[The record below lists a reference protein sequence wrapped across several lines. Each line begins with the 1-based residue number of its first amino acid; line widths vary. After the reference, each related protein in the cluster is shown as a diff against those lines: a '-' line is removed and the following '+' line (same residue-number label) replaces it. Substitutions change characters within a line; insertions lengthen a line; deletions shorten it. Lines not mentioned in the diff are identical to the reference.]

1 MIRMSLAFGLVATSV
16 AFASGQIAP
25 RPTLSTVDRME
36 VPPAVHRA
44 AVAHALDAATLLHLS
59 ISLAPANAEGLES
72 FVQGVS
78 DPASPSYR
86 HFLTPAQVGTRFG
99 VSDARIQAVT
109 AYLKSQ
115 GMKVTLVAPNR
126 LSILV
131 DATAAQAEKA
141 FDTTLAVFRQV
152 PQRST
157 DRADFFAYTDAPR
170 VPTSFASSIVDIGGL
185 ENSTRPVP
193 RSITA
198 AQTRGIYKSAALY
211 SSGYTGTGRTLA
223 ISNFDGYRLS
233 NVSPY
238 YSYNSL
244 PTPSGGVGSNIQ
256 VIVCGT
262 ASGTGTPQGEGDLDI
277 QMVLGMAP
285 LCTFKIYDG
294 TDLVTVLTREV
305 NDNLADIIS
314 ESYGWNL
321 SASQATSAHN
331 LHLSMSAQ
339 GITYLAASGD
349 SGTNLEPYSYPD
361 YEPEVLQVGGTI
373 ATATSSNTRSTEVG
387 WSGSGG
393 GYSTNSASFN
403 VLPSWQKGT
412 GVPTNLNKRLV
423 PDVALNA
430 AGANNSAAYPFY
442 FNGSLNTGSVGT
454 SFASPV
460 LTGLLGIA
468 EQRLVALNYFG
479 TGVKRFGRLQDLI
492 YSQNGRS
499 DVWYDVTSGSNGNLP
514 NGTASTAH
522 AGWDS
527 VTGWGAINIDGFVA
541 ALTGT
546 GGGTTPPPTS
556 TTYYATG
563 VSVYGSYGAYVSGS
577 ASSLNG
583 DDGTYYTVN
592 SSSISGYSYAST
604 EATYALPAG
613 TTSATVNLQANGP
626 SGVTEILYAYDY
638 ATGNYDA
645 VINSTLSGA
654 DKTFTATLSSNYF
667 SSTGAATLIE
677 WTYRSG
683 STRYTLKTD
692 LLTIVK

>member
-1 MIRMSLAFGLVATSV
+1 MLRTSLAIALVLASV
-16 AFASGQIAP
+16 ASASAQIAQ
-25 RPTLSTVDRME
+25 RPPLSTLDRME
-36 VPPAVHRA
+36 VPLAVHRA
-44 AVAHALDAATLLHLS
+44 AVAHALDAATPLHLS

-72 FVQGVS
+72 FVESVS
-78 DPASPSYR
+78 DPASPNYR
-86 HFLTPAQVGTRFG
+86 HFLTPGGIGARFG
-99 VSDARIQAVT
+99 LPDARIQAVT

-115 GMKVTLVAPNR
+115 GMKVTLVAPNH

-141 FDTTLAVFRQV
+141 FDTTLAVFHQI

-157 DRADFFAYTDAPR
+157 DRVDFFSYTDAPKA
-170 VPTSFASSIVDIGGL
+170 PAAFASSIVDIGGL

-198 AQTRGIYKSAALY
+198 AQTRGIYKSATLY
-211 SSGYTGTGRTLA
+211 SSGYTGAGRTLA

-262 ASGTGTPQGEGDLDI
+262 ASGTGSPQGEGDLDI
-277 QMVLGMAP
+277 QMVLGIAP

-294 TDLVTVLTREV
+294 SDLITVLTREV
-305 NDNLADIIS
+305 NDNVADVIS

-349 SGTNLEPYSYPD
+349 SGTSLEPYAYPD

-373 ATATSSNTRSTEVG
+373 ATATASNTRSTEVG

-393 GYSTNSASFN
+393 GYSTNTASFN
-403 VLPSWQKGT
+403 VLPTWQKGT

-430 AGANNSAAYPFY
+430 AGNSSGAYPFY
-442 FNGSLNTGSVGT
+442 LNGSLTTSYNGT

-460 LTGLLGIA
+460 LAGLLGVA
-468 EQRLVALNYFG
+468 EQRLIALNYFG
-479 TGVKRFGRLQDLI
+479 SGVKRLGRLQDLI

-499 DVWYDVTSGSNGNLP
+499 DVWYDITSGSNGNLP

-546 GGGTTPPPTS
+546 GGGGTTP
-556 TTYYATG
+556 TTYNAT
-563 VSVYGSYGAYVSGS
+563 SVGINGSYGTFVSGN
-577 ASSLNG
+577 AASLNA
-583 DDGTYYTVN
+583 DDGNYYTVN
-592 SSSISGYSYAST
+592 SSLVSGYEYAST
-604 EATYALPAG
+604 QAGFALPAG

-626 SGVTEILYAYDY
+626 SGATETLYAYNY
-638 ATGNYDA
+638 ATGSYDA
-645 VINSTLSGA
+645 ILTSTLSGA
-654 DKTFTATLSSNYF
+654 DKAFSATLSANYF
-667 SSTGAATLIE
+667 SSAGAATLVE

-692 LLTIVK
+692 VLTLTK